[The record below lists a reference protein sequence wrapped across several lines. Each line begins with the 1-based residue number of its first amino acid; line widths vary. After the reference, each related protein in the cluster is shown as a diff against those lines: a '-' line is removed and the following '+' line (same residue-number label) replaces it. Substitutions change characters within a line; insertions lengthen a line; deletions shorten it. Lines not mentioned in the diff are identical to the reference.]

1 MRVVAAIALAAAP
14 ALMPVDLPAAT
25 GAISIDPRIPLVEHQ
40 FRGEERLALAEL
52 DRQRAADP
60 AATDAMGYAFL
71 RGHLLERLGR
81 RSEAMAAFAETLGAS
96 PEFAPWA
103 RLRLAEGQAAL
114 GHPEV
119 AAGLAATLLARDPP
133 TALLEPALERLLDGL
148 ERGGDCR
155 LLRGL
160 RTGSWPRA
168 QARRVELANAACELR
183 SGNPDAAAT
192 RLRTLLLGASDDV
205 AAFGA
210 AELWVER
217 LEAPGEPELLRALG
231 EALAGQRDFA
241 RAVPMLESALAG
253 EARDGSERESATIYL
268 LARAQFWQGE
278 YGRAARAFEEL
289 QRTTHSTSWRADAR
303 HQQARC
309 LELQGDRAGAAAL
322 FLEAWELEPRGD
334 WAAPSLLARL
344 RLDWLAGRRL
354 EAQAQ
359 LSRLAADR
367 TMRSALARGALFLV
381 ASEVVAGRSS
391 ADVHGWIEAA
401 DRADT
406 TSDEEI
412 AYWRGRVAELEGR
425 VSDALAAYLAAQRE
439 RPHHPYAAGARERLS
454 RPELRDEAA
463 AEGARRARGASVGE
477 MRDASILL
485 GPALPLGLAARA
497 RGVAGL
503 AARPELASW
512 IHWRPVPVADWPVF
526 RDRLERPEDRLVAL
540 GMLREGSRARGRH
553 FPSSRRDL
561 ALTASDFLRRQ
572 DEIGISIEI
581 AEAQFS
587 TLPDRM
593 PGDWVAPELRQ
604 LLFPL
609 PYRNAILTQ
618 ASLRRIDPWLLA
630 AVLRE
635 ESRFRADAV
644 SPVGARGI
652 SQLTLPTARR
662 LSKQVGGGLRG
673 AELRGSDLDRP
684 EVAIPLAAAYLAELS
699 ARFGGVEP
707 AILAA
712 YNAGEAQTELWRSSC
727 STLEPEEFLA
737 KIGFRETRAYVLR
750 VLESRARYASLY
762 GL

>member
-1 MRVVAAIALAAAP
+1 MRGVAAIALAAVP
-14 ALMPVDLPAAT
+14 ALAPVDLAAAT
-25 GAISIDPRIPLVEHQ
+25 GGIETDPRVALVEHQ
-40 FRGEERLALAEL
+40 FRGEDRLALAEL

-60 AATDAMGYAFL
+60 AATNAMGYAFL

-81 RSEAMAAFAETLGAS
+81 RSEATAAFAETIGAS
-96 PEFAPWA
+96 PDLAPWA
-103 RLRLAEGQAAL
+103 RLRLAEAQAAL

-119 AAGLAATLLARDPP
+119 AAGVAATLLARNPP
-133 TALLEPALERLLDGL
+133 PALLEPALERLLDGL

-155 LLRGL
+155 LLHGL
-160 RTGSWPRA
+160 RTGAWPRPE
-168 QARRVELANAACELR
+168 ARRVELARAGCELR
-183 SGNPDAAAT
+183 AGERDAATT
-192 RLRTLLLGASDDV
+192 RLRALLGGATDDL

-210 AELWVER
+210 AELWIEQ
-217 LEAPGEPELLRALG
+217 LEAPDDRELLRALG
-231 EALAGQRDFA
+231 EALAGQRDFVQ
-241 RAVPMLESALAG
+241 AVPKLEAALAG
-253 EARDGSERESATIYL
+253 EARTGSARESATIYL
-268 LARAQFWQGE
+268 LARSEFWQGQ

-289 QRTTHSTSWRADAR
+289 QRTTLSTSTRADAR

-309 LELQGDRAGAAAL
+309 LELTGDRTGAATL
-322 FLEAWELEPRGD
+322 FLEAWEMEPRGE

-354 EAQAQ
+354 EAQTHLA
-359 LSRLAADR
+359 RLGADR
-367 TMRSALARGALFLV
+367 SMRSAFARGSLFLV
-381 ASEVVAGRSS
+381 ASEVAAGRGS
-391 ADVHGWIEAA
+391 ADLRAWIDAA
-401 DRADT
+401 QRTDA

-425 VSDALAAYLAAQRE
+425 AADAIAAYLAAQRE
-439 RPHHPYAAGARERLS
+439 RPRHPYATAARERLAQ
-454 RPELRDEAA
+454 PALRDGAV
-463 AEGARRARGASVGE
+463 AEGTRLARGASVGE
-477 MRDASILL
+477 MRDAWILL
-485 GPALPLGLAARA
+485 GPTRPLGLAARA

-503 AARPELASW
+503 AALPEVASW
-512 IHWRPVPVADWPVF
+512 IHWRPVPVVDWPVF
-526 RDRLERPEDRLVAL
+526 RARLERSEDRLVAL
-540 GMLREGSRARGRH
+540 GMLREGAPARGRH

-561 ALTASDFLRRQ
+561 ALTASDFLYRQ
-572 DEIGISIEI
+572 GETGLALEI

-609 PYRNAILTQ
+609 PYRSAILAQ

-635 ESRFRADAV
+635 ESRFRTDAV

-652 SQLTLPTARR
+652 SQLTLLTARR
-662 LSKQVGGGLRG
+662 LSRQLGLPG
-673 AELRGSDLDRP
+673 ELRGSDLNRP

-699 ARFGGVEP
+699 ARFGGAEP

-712 YNAGEAQTELWRSSC
+712 YNAGEVQTELWRSYC
-727 STLEPEEFLA
+727 ATTEPEEFLA